1 MLPKGEELQTILDR
15 AAEQARKEAKE
26 AGASIYYIREEK
38 RIRESADG
46 QQYEILIDESGKR
59 IERVLHEQ

>member
-1 MLPKGEELQTILDR
+1 VLPRGEELQAILDR
-15 AAEQARKEAKE
+15 AAERARMEAKQ

-46 QQYEILIDESGKR
+46 QKYEILIDESGNR
-59 IERVLHEQ
+59 FERVLHEQ

>member
-1 MLPKGEELQTILDR
+1 MLPKGKELQSILNK
-15 AAEQARKEAKE
+15 AAEQARKEAKQ

-46 QQYEILIDESGKR
+46 RKYELLIDELGNR
-59 IERVLHEQ
+59 IERILHE

>member
-1 MLPKGEELQTILDR
+1 MLLKGEELQAILDK
-15 AAEQARKEAKE
+15 AAEQARKEAKQ

-46 QQYEILIDESGKR
+46 QKFEILIDESGKR
-59 IERVLHEQ
+59 VERVLHEQ

>member
-1 MLPKGEELQTILDR
+1 MLPKGEELQAILDR
-15 AAEQARKEAKE
+15 AAEQARKEAKQ

-46 QQYEILIDESGKR
+46 QKYEILIDKSGNR
-59 IERVLHEQ
+59 VERALHEH